1 MIDIK
6 RLKCPLCSQKLV
18 ICDNQINC
26 VACEFEYFHNV
37 AAAVGFIEC
46 DDKLLVLTRAHE
58 PQRGKLHLPG
68 GFVGSGETLEQ
79 ALAREVKEESN
90 LEVLSQT
97 YLFSAPNTYDYCGI
111 TYNVVDSYF
120 SVVVKSLA
128 SLQLNN
134 ESLYYSWQAKGSI
147 APDSVAFVS
156 VRNALGQMGYLKS

>member
-1 MIDIK
+1 MIDVK

-18 ICDNQINC
+18 ICDSQINC

-37 AAAVGFIEC
+37 AAAAVGFIEC

-68 GFVGSGETLEQ
+68 GFVSVGETLEQ
-79 ALAREVKEESN
+79 ALAREIKEESN
-90 LEVLSQT
+90 LEVLSQA
-97 YLFSAPNTYDYCGI
+97 YLFSAPNTYDYGGI

-128 SLQLNN
+128 SLKLNN
-134 ESLYYSWQAKGSI
+134 ESLNYLWQEKGSI
-147 APDSVAFVS
+147 EPKSVAFVS
-156 VRNALGQMGYLKS
+156 VKNALGQMGYLK